1 VQKVQIKNCLPND
14 VCGKTNEFRLIGKCF
29 MAQTELQ
36 LADSKKTKRKFH
48 PSLRID
54 MTPMVDLG
62 FLLITFFIFT
72 TTMSENRVM
81 KLFMPTNKGD
91 STELGKSKVLT
102 VLLGQNNEAYAYEG
116 KFEEAVKENRL
127 ITTTYNESDGIGNLI
142 RKKQKQLQETN
153 KEEGKDA
160 LVFLIKPTAQSSY
173 KNVIDALDET
183 MINGVKKYM
192 VVDAST
198 EEISQFQKINQ

>member
-1 VQKVQIKNCLPND
+1 MQKVQIKNRLPND
-14 VCGKTNEFRLIGKCF
+14 VCGKTNEFRLIGKRF
-29 MAQTELQ
+29 MAQMELQ
-36 LADSKKTKRKFH
+36 YAESKKTRRKLH

-81 KLFMPTNKGD
+81 KLFMPTDKGP
-91 STELGKSKVLT
+91 TELGESKVLT
-102 VLLGQNNEAYAYEG
+102 VLLGQNDKAYAYEG
-116 KFEEAVKENRL
+116 KFEDAVKENK
-127 ITTTYNESDGIGNLI
+127 IIPTTYNESDGIGNLI
-142 RKKQKQLQETN
+142 REKQKQLQRTN
-153 KEEGKDA
+153 KKEGKDA

-183 MINGVKKYM
+183 IINGVKKYM
-192 VVDAST
+192 IVDASA
-198 EEISQFQKINQ
+198 EEKSHFQNISE

>member
-1 VQKVQIKNCLPND
+1 VQKVQIKNRLPND
-14 VCGKTNEFRLIGKCF
+14 VCGKTNEFRLIGKRI
-29 MAQTELQ
+29 MAELELQ
-36 LADSKKTKRKFH
+36 FAESKKTKRKLH
-48 PSLRID
+48 PSLRMD

-102 VLLGQNNEAYAYEG
+102 VLLGQNNKAYVYEG
-116 KFEEAVKENRL
+116 KFEDAVKENKVNP
-127 ITTTYNESDGIGNLI
+127 TTYNESDGIGDLI
-142 RKKQKQLQETN
+142 RRKQKQLQETN

-192 VVDAST
+192 IVDASA
-198 EEISQFQKINQ
+198 EEKSHLQKISQ